1 MIEAKRIAAACAGAI
16 GIVAATAALV
26 PATASAAAYGNQC
39 GNGYNVIDSHPLRG
53 GTVYL
58 TYNGEKNC
66 VVTIRDDRGANID
79 MAAGVELSKNH
90 RDFAQDKKPYTW
102 YAGPVYLQAAHQ
114 CIDWGGL
121 IGGTDNMWIGR
132 NVHCG

>member
-1 MIEAKRIAAACAGAI
+1 MIQLKRVAAACAGAI
-16 GIVAATAALV
+16 GIVTATAALV
-26 PATASAAAYGNQC
+26 PGTASAAAYGNQC

-58 TYNGEKNC
+58 TYNGDQNC
-66 VVTIRDDRGANID
+66 VVTIRDQQGAPIQ
-79 MAAGVELSKNH
+79 MGAGVELASNH
-90 RDFAQDKKPYTW
+90 HDFAQDLKPYTSF
-102 YAGPVYLQAAHQ
+102 AGPAYVRARHQ

-121 IGGTDNMWIGR
+121 IADDKWIQR